1 MTNLN
6 GALTMGAVALF
17 LLLIPGGFVTKTL
30 VDKKIDDCWEHG
42 ESFCEYRMKPFNSP
56 ARKKYLESLAGDI
69 DPELECD
76 VWMEYDPEYAKT
88 LTSCKRKQVNG

>member
-1 MTNLN
+1 
-6 GALTMGAVALF
+6 
-17 LLLIPGGFVTKTL
+17 
-30 VDKKIDDCWEHG
+30 
-42 ESFCEYRMKPFNSP
+42 MKPFNSP